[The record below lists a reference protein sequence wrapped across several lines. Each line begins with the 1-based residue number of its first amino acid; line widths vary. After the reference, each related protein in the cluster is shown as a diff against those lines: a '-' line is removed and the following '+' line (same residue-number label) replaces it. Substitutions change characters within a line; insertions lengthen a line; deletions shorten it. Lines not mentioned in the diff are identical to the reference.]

1 MLGRAIRAH
10 WGIENRLHWVLDIA
24 FREDDSR
31 FRTGHGPENL
41 AIVRHFAL
49 NLLRREPG
57 RGSIA
62 KKRFRAALDD
72 RYLTHSP

>member
-1 MLGRAIRAH
+1 MSALAGAPSALGAPSGTAAGSEIACTAGHDR
-10 WGIENRLHWVLDIA
+10 EN
-24 FREDDSR
+24 F
-31 FRTGHGPENL
+31 

-62 KKRFRAALDD
+62 KKRFRAALGDQYHRTVLAQLD
-72 RYLTHSP
+72 N